1 MQDLGRNAPAMI
13 TIQHILAPVDS
24 TKEAAGAVRYAAT
37 LAQAHQARLYVLHI
51 KAPFPVHGRIAAG
64 SLEDVQE
71 HQAKKEQA
79 QRSDLIP
86 ARVRDSITVKEFRVT
101 GMPITHVIVEKAR
114 ELNVDVI
121 VMPVYR
127 RKGWMRFFKENVTQQ
142 VIQKAPCSVFVV
154 RSPQD
159 PSGTSSP

>member
-1 MQDLGRNAPAMI
+1 MV

-24 TKEAAGAVRYAAT
+24 TNDAADAVRYAAG
-37 LAQAHQARLYVLHI
+37 LAQTHQARLYVLHI
-51 KAPFPVHGRIAAG
+51 KPPFPAHGRVTAG

-71 HQAKKEQA
+71 HQRRKEQA
-79 QRSDLIP
+79 ELSELIP
-86 ARVRDSITVKEFRVT
+86 AKVRDSITVKELKVT
-101 GMPITHVIVEKAR
+101 GMPITRVIVEKAR

-127 RKGWMRFFKENVTQQ
+127 RKGWMRFFKENVMQQ
-142 VIQKAPCSVFVV
+142 VIQNAPCSVFVV

-159 PSGTSSP
+159 PSDTSNP

>member
-1 MQDLGRNAPAMI
+1 MV

-24 TKEAAGAVRYAAT
+24 TKEAAEAVRYAAS
-37 LAQAHQARLYVLHI
+37 LAQAHQARLYVLYI
-51 KAPFPVHGRIAAG
+51 KAPFPVHGRIVAG

-71 HQAKKEQA
+71 RQAKKEQA
-79 QRSDLIP
+79 ELYDLIP
-86 ARVRDSITVKEFRVT
+86 ARIRDSITVKEFKVT

-127 RKGWMRFFKENVTQQ
+127 RKGWVRFFKENVTQQ

-159 PSGTSSP
+159 PPDTSSP

>member
-1 MQDLGRNAPAMI
+1 MNTNTLAMV
-13 TIQHILAPVDS
+13 TIQQILAPVDS
-24 TKEAAGAVRYAAT
+24 TMEAAEAVRYAAT

-51 KAPFPVHGRIAAG
+51 KAPFPVHGRIVAG
-64 SLEDVQE
+64 SLEDVQA
-71 HQAKKEQA
+71 HQTKKEQA
-79 QRSDLIP
+79 ELSDLIP
-86 ARVRDSITVKEFRVT
+86 AKVRDSITVKEFKVT

-121 VMPVYR
+121 VMPAYR
-127 RKGWMRFFKENVTQQ
+127 RTGWRRFFKEDVTQQ

-159 PSGTSSP
+159 PSDTSDP